1 MGGVHDRLPDRPGR
15 TEDRPG
21 VSASNSPAAAEAAAV
36 GRPGRRAWP
45 KPTQEQVV
53 LLVTI
58 VVALVFAATLPG
70 FATVGNLLSLMR
82 NVSIL
87 GMLGLGMGIV
97 VIGRGIDL
105 AQVATLAASSA
116 IAIQAMNAGAPVWLA
131 VLAALAV
138 AVVIG
143 VVNGAIIAFVEVPAL
158 FTTLATALVAYGLSR
173 YAIRTMIVYPPAT
186 ATGFLYL
193 GQGRPFGIPMPV
205 ILFLGMALI
214 VHVLLSRTSIGRFI
228 YAHGDN
234 AEAARLSGIAVRPLT
249 IVEYTLSAVIAFVAG
264 LLMAAS
270 TASMNMLVVNGT
282 LIFDVILV
290 VVLGGI
296 SLVGGRGSVFSVV
309 VGTALI
315 GTLLNGLTIMDLDNN
330 VQDMIKGFV
339 LLAAIML
346 DNRLHPR
353 DEETARQGD

>member
-1 MGGVHDRLPDRPGR
+1 MLLITV
-15 TEDRPG
+15 
-21 VSASNSPAAAEAAAV
+21 AV
-36 GRPGRRAWP
+36 AIIFG
-45 KPTQEQVV
+45 
-53 LLVTI
+53 L
-58 VVALVFAATLPG
+58 TLKG
-70 FATVGNLLSLMR
+70 FATVGNLFSLMR

-87 GMLGLGMGIV
+87 GTLGLGMGIV

-105 AQVATLAASSA
+105 AQVAILASSSA
-116 IAIQAMNAGAPVWLA
+116 VAIQLMNAGAPIWLA
-131 VLAALAV
+131 LLAALAL
-138 AVVIG
+138 AIAIG
-143 VVNGAIIAFVEVPAL
+143 IINGAIIAFVEIPAL
-158 FTTLATALVAYGLSR
+158 FTTLATAFVAYGLTR
-173 YAIRTMIVYPPAT
+173 YAINTMIVYPPVT

-193 GQGRPFGIPMPV
+193 GQGRPFGVPMPV
-205 ILFLGMALI
+205 IVFLLMAVI
-214 VHVLLSRTSIGRFI
+214 VHALLSRTSVGRFI

-249 IVEYTLSAVIAFVAG
+249 IIEYTLSAVIAFVAG

-296 SLVGGRGSVFSVV
+296 SLVGGRGSVLSVV

-315 GTLLNGLTIMDLDNN
+315 GTLLNGLTILDLDNN

-339 LLAAIML
+339 LLGAIVL